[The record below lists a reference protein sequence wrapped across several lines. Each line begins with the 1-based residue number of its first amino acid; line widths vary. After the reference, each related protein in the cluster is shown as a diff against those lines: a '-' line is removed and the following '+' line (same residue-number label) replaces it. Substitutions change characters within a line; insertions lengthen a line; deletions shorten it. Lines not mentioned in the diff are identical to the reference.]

1 MQTRTGTLR
10 LYISI
15 FLAEHALGAYALG
28 IGICFRHMLSLARAY
43 MLLCTAERAA
53 VTPPVQISDSSYE
66 ATERTPAA
74 CHAMTGQSSEFL

>member
-1 MQTRTGTLR
+1 
-10 LYISI
+10 
-15 FLAEHALGAYALG
+15 
-28 IGICFRHMLSLARAY
+28 MLSLARAY